1 MKVYLSPFF
10 SYSHTDFY
18 FWFVLMFILTM
29 CVKIFFCCFL
39 IIAVITWIFS
49 TFMTFPFILLK
60 SLYCIELF
68 ITYVT
73 LMFLI
78 IRIWYF
84 MLIEGLFYLKHFITL
99 ITVIS
104 YWLFMLSI
112 GSLTLHDLTLRIFL
126 ALWLMVLC
134 NCTCDI

>member
-1 MKVYLSPFF
+1 MIKFFFKIKISKINFGYYEGIFVTLF

-18 FWFVLMFILTM
+18 FWFVLMFVLTT

-73 LMFLI
+73 LMFLF

-84 MLIEGLFYLKHFITL
+84 MLIEGLFYLKCFITL

-104 YWLFMLSI
+104 YWF
-112 GSLTLHDLTLRIFL
+112 FL
-126 ALWLMVLC
+126 
-134 NCTCDI
+134 NCSSR